1 MTAQKL
7 ELFRGILSD
16 VGVDEML
23 ESGNLPALL
32 HCIDTGCAG
41 AVLKLTFLHD
51 NTAVRQLMDSW
62 IYAKWSEPDPF
73 AEYGPGR
80 WARWRWLQQPINQI
94 RNTFGGQIA
103 FYFAF
108 LGRCV

>member
-1 MTAQKL
+1 M
-7 ELFRGILSD
+7 GILSD
-16 VGVDEML
+16 LGIDEMM

-32 HCIDTGCAG
+32 HHIDTGCAG

-51 NTAVRQLMDSW
+51 TTAVRQLMDSW
-62 IYAKWSEPDPF
+62 IRANWSEPDPF
-73 AEYGPGR
+73 AEP
-80 WARWRWLQQPINQI
+80 WASWRWLQQPIHQI
-94 RNTFGGQIA
+94 RNTFGEEIA